1 MHTAAKFQQLLLQY
15 YHSRNTV
22 RLNAVILSKNTLI
35 ELLFLH
41 DYLIRNGQV
50 RHMLKLPTQ
59 KTSDMKR
66 VQNYKL
72 VICTKMFYWFMV

>member
-1 MHTAAKFQQLLLQY
+1 MHTGTKFQQLLLQY
-15 YHSRNTV
+15 CHPCNTV
-22 RLNAVILSKNTLI
+22 YLNAVFLSKNSLI

-41 DYLIRNGQV
+41 DNSIRNGQV

-59 KTSDMKR
+59 KTSDIKR

-72 VICTKMFYWFMV
+72 IICTKMFYWFMV